1 MAQNNASRVQ
11 VTLTSPDAIKAWGQV
26 PRGLK
31 AKALEQAILL
41 LQKNKTFAPMFF
53 NEVVESE
60 AVKNNTQANKIE
72 EEQNVSQQE
81 KNTTAEKKSSKRE
94 KRIVSEW

>member
-1 MAQNNASRVQ
+1 MAQNNNASRVQ

-31 AKALEQAILL
+31 AKALEQAILQ

-53 NEVVESE
+53 SETADTGDEVEEKKQPSKRQTPKQSSESQPQTKPKSKVVE
-60 AVKNNTQANKIE
+60 
-72 EEQNVSQQE
+72 
-81 KNTTAEKKSSKRE
+81 
-94 KRIVSEW
+94 EW

>member
-31 AKALEQAILL
+31 AKALEQAILQ
-41 LQKNKTFAPMFF
+41 LQKNKTLAPMFF
-53 NEVVESE
+53 SEVAGEVEVE
-60 AVKNNTQANKIE
+60 AIQKP
-72 EEQNVSQQE
+72 QNVKPQAQKSTPP
-81 KNTTAEKKSSKRE
+81 NEKKHDKKGKVQE
-94 KRIVSEW
+94 EW

>member
-11 VTLTSPDAIKAWGQV
+11 VTLTSPEAIKAWGQV

-53 NEVVESE
+53 SEVSGEAEVNNQKPQAKKPIPTSTKES
-60 AVKNNTQANKIE
+60 V
-72 EEQNVSQQE
+72 E
-81 KNTTAEKKSSKRE
+81 KNPSKKGKVRE
-94 KRIVSEW
+94 EW

>member
-11 VTLTSPDAIKAWGQV
+11 VTLTSPEAIKAWGQV

-53 NEVVESE
+53 SEVGGE
-60 AVKNNTQANKIE
+60 AEVDQKPQAQKPIPT
-72 EEQNVSQQE
+72 SA
-81 KNTTAEKKSSKRE
+81 KKSDEKKSDKKGKVRE
-94 KRIVSEW
+94 EW